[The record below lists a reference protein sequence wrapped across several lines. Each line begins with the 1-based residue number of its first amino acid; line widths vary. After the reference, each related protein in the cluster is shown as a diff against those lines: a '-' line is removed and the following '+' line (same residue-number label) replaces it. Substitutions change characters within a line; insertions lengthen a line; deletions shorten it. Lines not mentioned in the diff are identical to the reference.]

1 MNIGVVYYS
10 LNDYTGSI
18 DVLEK
23 ALAIF
28 REIQDYYDEGA
39 ALNNLANSF
48 AALGG
53 NSERAVNFYQQA
65 LEIARETGNQRGEAN
80 ALANLSA
87 RHHKDGD
94 TPGAIVLAEE
104 ALEIFVR
111 IEDPAAKAVVN
122 QLAGWRAL
130 RTDRQ

>member
-1 MNIGVVYYS
+1 MITTA
-10 LNDYTGSI
+10 L
-18 DVLEK
+18 LMFWRK
-23 ALAIF
+23 ALVIF
-28 REIQDYYDEGA
+28 REIQDYYDEGS

-48 AALGG
+48 AALG

-94 TPGAIVLAEE
+94 TPGAILLAEK
-104 ALEIFVR
+104 ALEIFIR
-111 IEDPAAKAVVN
+111 IEDSAA
-122 QLAGWRAL
+122 AL
-130 RTDRQ
+130 ILNRLDEWGALQMDGE